1 MICLLFNSS
10 RQTNQIHLFVFWEN
24 LQLTHLL
31 FEINWPLCN
40 SLLVSKISK
49 FSLLT
54 SPLLF
59 KFLTFCLRLKKS
71 RPAFSAETVEPAG
84 VRLRWATW
92 LCTFGSLINWEKFSL
107 EMWRYFLL
115 NYSRRQTLPKTFS
128 RTEQL
133 NWSKQAKQQA
143 KCPKSRQSRQNFA
156 RN

>member
-1 MICLLFNSS
+1 MRLLT
-10 RQTNQIHLFVFWEN
+10 RV
-24 LQLTHLL
+24 
-31 FEINWPLCN
+31 
-40 SLLVSKISK
+40 VSKISK

-133 NWSKQAKQQA
+133 NWSKQQA
-143 KCPKSRQSRQNFA
+143 KCPCQRAVEANDALAPLALLRGWDGVIVSTTPSSGLEPD
-156 RN
+156 